1 VAHGHRGRGLLYA
14 KLGRREQARVDLSA
28 AIVLYRAME
37 MTFWLPQAEAALG
50 VLTWLWVMVNTTV
63 ALFAVQ
69 SSRSREA
76 FERLVE
82 RWAGI
87 LVSDGYGVYCQWL
100 HGRQTCRKATDWMVL
115 IIALVSSWG
124 ECEQGKQ
131 LIFQR

>member
-1 VAHGHRGRGLLYA
+1 VPISRGAIQRTVDQVSEAVRPHYEA
-14 KLGRREQARVDLSA
+14 IATQARTVKINYIDETA
-28 AIVLYRAME
+28 WY
-37 MTFWLPQAEAALG
+37 QHG